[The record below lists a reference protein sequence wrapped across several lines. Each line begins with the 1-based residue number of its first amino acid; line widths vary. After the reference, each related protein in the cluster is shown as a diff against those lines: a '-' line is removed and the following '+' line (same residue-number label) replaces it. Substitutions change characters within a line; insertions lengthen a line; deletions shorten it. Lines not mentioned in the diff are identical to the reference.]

1 MTNDHESFLQRLD
14 AKRSQDLTRW
24 AETLTACDPN
34 DLPAR
39 VHEVLD
45 LAYSRGFERACIVQ
59 AAADATRTQPPQ
71 APPPTR
77 ITCPACGRD
86 IETRLI

>member
-14 AKRSQDLTRW
+14 AKRAQDIVRW
-24 AETLTACDPN
+24 AEILTACDLE

-39 VHEVLD
+39 AHEVLD

-59 AAADATRTQPPQ
+59 AAADATRTPQ

>member
-1 MTNDHESFLQRLD
+1 MTNDHESFLQCLD
-14 AKRSQDLTRW
+14 AKRSQDITRW
-24 AETLTACDPN
+24 AAALIACDPD
-34 DLPAR
+34 DLSAKA
-39 VHEVLD
+39 HEVLD

-59 AAADATRTQPPQ
+59 AAADATRTPQ
-71 APPPTR
+71 APPPPPR